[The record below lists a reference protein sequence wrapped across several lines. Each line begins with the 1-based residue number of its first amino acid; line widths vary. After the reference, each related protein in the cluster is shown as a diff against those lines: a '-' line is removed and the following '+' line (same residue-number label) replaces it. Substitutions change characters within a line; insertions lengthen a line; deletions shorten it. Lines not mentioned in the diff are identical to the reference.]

1 MFTYDFKQRGG
12 KAVYGPSILLRGIS
26 LLFALVIIAGFAM
39 ALAEGSL
46 DGPLLIPFLFLLLLL
61 VCGLFRDSWVFDN
74 STRTVTYIAGIGPF
88 VKKHPIPYDEIERIE
103 VTHFIKGI
111 PATSPE
117 QKTSW
122 KHKAQVVLSIRI
134 DEDTKHDI
142 DILPEDRSAGKLE
155 RNASWLSSYTG
166 LDLYVDRPRETRS
179 LYRK

>member
-1 MFTYDFKQRGG
+1 MFDSLNSIFSFITPVSDWLWDFPTNYSWWSSIPVLGG
-12 KAVYGPSILLRGIS
+12 FSFAV
-26 LLFALVIIAGFAM
+26 
-39 ALAEGSL
+39 
-46 DGPLLIPFLFLLLLL
+46 LLLM
-61 VCGLFRDSWVFDN
+61 G
-74 STRTVTYIAGIGPF
+74 AGIYF
-88 VKKHPIPYDEIERIE
+88 TVKTGFIQ

-142 DILPEDRSAGKLE
+142 DILPEDRSVGKLE